1 MNIELFSKRYKVRK
15 LNESDI
21 PDIYELCIDNPLY
34 YKYCPPPV
42 TKESI
47 AGDLKAL
54 PPGKT
59 SEDKYYIG
67 FYDNNVLIAVM
78 DLIKSFPDDETVLIG
93 LFMMNKSVQRRG
105 IGSRIIND
113 LSEYLAETGVKYIR
127 LGWIEG
133 NKEAEAFWH
142 KNKFKETGVTKDTGR
157 YMVVIAQRELR
168 G

>member
-1 MNIELFSKRYKVRK
+1 MNIELFSKRYKVWK

-34 YKYCPPPV
+34 YKYCPLPV

-127 LGWIEG
+127 LG
-133 NKEAEAFWH
+133 
-142 KNKFKETGVTKDTGR
+142 
-157 YMVVIAQRELR
+157 
-168 G
+168 

>member
-1 MNIELFSKRYKVRK
+1 M
-15 LNESDI
+15 
-21 PDIYELCIDNPLY
+21 
-34 YKYCPPPV
+34 

-127 LGWIEG
+127 LG
-133 NKEAEAFWH
+133 
-142 KNKFKETGVTKDTGR
+142 
-157 YMVVIAQRELR
+157 
-168 G
+168 